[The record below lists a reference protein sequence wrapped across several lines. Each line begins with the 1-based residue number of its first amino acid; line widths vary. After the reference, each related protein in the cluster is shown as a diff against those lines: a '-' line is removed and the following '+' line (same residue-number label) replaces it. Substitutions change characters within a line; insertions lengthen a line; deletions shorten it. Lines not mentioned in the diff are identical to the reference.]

1 MKKDMEKDSK
11 KIREPYK
18 PEETP
23 KPPQIIDPDA
33 REERKNPVK
42 DEPEN
47 RQEKKPGEKDE
58 KQHLLADDADI
69 HDETT
74 I

>member
-1 MKKDMEKDSK
+1 MEKDKK

-33 REERKNPVK
+33 REERKNPVEEK
-42 DEPEN
+42 PGN
-47 RQEKKPGEKDE
+47 REKKPGEKDA

-69 HDETT
+69 NDETT